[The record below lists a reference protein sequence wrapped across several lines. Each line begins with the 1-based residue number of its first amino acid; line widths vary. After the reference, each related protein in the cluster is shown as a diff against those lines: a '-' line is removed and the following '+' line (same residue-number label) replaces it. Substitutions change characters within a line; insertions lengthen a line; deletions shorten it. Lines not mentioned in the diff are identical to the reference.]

1 MDSISSTISNLLFR
15 YFRIDAHYFFSG
27 GVWLTIIQAITVSGA
42 LIVSVILANVLDE
55 SQYGSYRY
63 ILGLGILFS
72 TFSLT
77 GIGQS
82 IFQTA
87 AKKYLWFYERGI
99 RASLIY
105 SLGISISGLTG
116 TVYYFIQDNHELA
129 LGCLLIALFQPFVN
143 TFQLIFSS
151 LQGERKFRES
161 TFLQGVKTVFIT
173 ATTVGTIY
181 ITQDVFWLVFSFL
194 VSNTVINLGIH
205 ILYKPRDTSEFDEK
219 IYSRYMT
226 YAKNTSIRNILG
238 NVAFRID
245 SIIVFQQLGA
255 TNLAIYTIATILP
268 EQIKTSFK
276 NITTLLVPKY
286 ALHDNMDNIK
296 KSMFRRS
303 MQLLLLTIL
312 VTILYIIFAPLI
324 YTLLFPK
331 YHEAIVLT
339 QLISLSF
346 PAMIALIP
354 LSALQAHTEE
364 KKLNKLNTYTSVL
377 MIMLTTVLTITHG
390 LMGAIFA
397 KILSRYINVAFTYF
411 YLWQK

>member
-1 MDSISSTISNLLFR
+1 
-15 YFRIDAHYFFSG
+15 
-27 GVWLTIIQAITVSGA
+27 
-42 LIVSVILANVLDE
+42 
-55 SQYGSYRY
+55 
-63 ILGLGILFS
+63 
-72 TFSLT
+72 
-77 GIGQS
+77 
-82 IFQTA
+82 
-87 AKKYLWFYERGI
+87 
-99 RASLIY
+99 
-105 SLGISISGLTG
+105 
-116 TVYYFIQDNHELA
+116 
-129 LGCLLIALFQPFVN
+129 
-143 TFQLIFSS
+143 
-151 LQGERKFRES
+151 
-161 TFLQGVKTVFIT
+161 
-173 ATTVGTIY
+173 
-181 ITQDVFWLVFSFL
+181 
-194 VSNTVINLGIH
+194 
-205 ILYKPRDTSEFDEK
+205 
-219 IYSRYMT
+219 MT